1 MDGTARAS
9 SPIMEDPVAEMEREL
24 AGVGGA
30 NAKLRILVFDC
41 ERMSH

>member
-30 NAKLRILVFDC
+30 NGGRNY
-41 ERMSH
+41 